1 MVVFVFVLAL
11 LLAIAGGG
19 GLVAGYSLLPI
30 EAGITYATCGAIALS
45 TAALV
50 AALGALIVRIDANA
64 AKILAAR
71 PFASLGDADCR
82 NRRTFPQ
89 SWRRN
94 RRIGRRPKP
103 RRQRAPEP
111 APAPPIPEP
120 ATRPPPPTPAPL
132 EHASPALEAAREP
145 PPPPRPPDLT
155 PFEEPTAPVAGGAE
169 EEPVNENRAGRLP
182 TFHEVE
188 ESLAHPEAPP
198 KIVGRYSA
206 GGAQYRIYSDG
217 SIEAETD
224 EGQFKFASM
233 TEFKAFVAGRKG

>member
-1 MVVFVFVLAL
+1 MAVFVFVLAL

-19 GLVAGYSLLPI
+19 GLAAGYSLLPI

-64 AKILAAR
+64 AKILAAQ
-71 PFASLGDADCR
+71 PGASLA
-82 NRRTFPQ
+82 TP
-89 SWRRN
+89 
-94 RRIGRRPKP
+94 IPKP
-103 RRQRAPEP
+103 PFLPPKLGPQPPDWTAPEATAATAPPPEP
-111 APAPPIPEP
+111 APAPPIPQP
-120 ATRPPPPTPAPL
+120 AALRAPPPPPEQAPPAP
-132 EHASPALEAAREP
+132 EAARE

-155 PFEEPTAPVAGGAE
+155 PFEEPAAPVAGGAE

-182 TFHEVE
+182 SFREVE

-233 TEFKAFVAGRKG
+233 TEFKAFVAGRKV

>member
-11 LLAIAGGG
+11 LLAIAGGE
-19 GLVAGYSLLPI
+19 GLVLGYSLMPV
-30 EAGITYATCGAIALS
+30 EAGIAYAICGAIAVS

-50 AALGALIVRIDANA
+50 AAVGALILRIDASA

-71 PFASLGDADCR
+71 PFAPLA
-82 NRRTFPQ
+82 TPIAKPAYFP
-89 SWRRN
+89 
-94 RRIGRRPKP
+94 PKLAP
-103 RRQRAPEP
+103 QPPDWTLPEAAAATAPEP

-155 PFEEPTAPVAGGAE
+155 PFEEPTAPVAGDAE